1 MTAPRVAL
9 FADTFHETNGVATLC
24 REFTAFATAR
34 DLPFLCVRAGPRTQ
48 LTSQGS
54 LTTLELKRSL
64 ASFPVDYD
72 LRCDP
77 LLSRYKNYVMEQ
89 VRAFKPDLVHVTG
102 PGDFGI
108 LGFWVK
114 HSLGVPMVASWHTN
128 LHEYAGRRLEK
139 MFSALP
145 SRWRSRIAA
154 AGEKRALSEVLRF
167 YRRAQFLLAP
177 NEPMVELLR
186 SRTGKPAYF
195 MPHGVDLERFSPALR
210 GRGAQPFTIGYVGR
224 LTPEKNVRL
233 FVDLER
239 ELMAAGRRDFRLV
252 LIGEGSE
259 RAWLARHLQQGEAPG
274 VLRGSPLAEAFAGM
288 DVFVFPSRTDTFGL
302 VLLEAL
308 ASGVPVVAGPDAAA
322 RLELREGVTGF
333 TATSAGEFAR
343 RILQLM
349 ENETLLKE
357 MRAAARRFAQA
368 RGWSGVFEH
377 VYETYQTGLAECRPI
392 TPRL

>member
-9 FADTFHETNGVATLC
+9 FADTFYETNGVATLC

-34 DLPFLCVRAGPRTQ
+34 ELPLLCVRAGPRTQ
-48 LTSQGS
+48 LTSQQS
-54 LTTLELKRSL
+54 LTTLELKRSV
-64 ASFPVDYD
+64 ASFTVDYD

-77 LLSRYKNYVMEQ
+77 LLSRYKNYVTEQ
-89 VRAFKPDLVHVTG
+89 VRSFKPDLVHVTG
-102 PGDFGI
+102 PGDFGS

-139 MFSALP
+139 MFAAFP
-145 SRWRSRIAA
+145 DRWRARIAA
-154 AGEKRALSEVLRF
+154 AGERRALTELLRF

-195 MPHGVDLERFSPALR
+195 MPHGVDLERFSPTLR
-210 GRGAQPFTIGYVGR
+210 ASQAHPFTIGYVGR
-224 LTPEKNVRL
+224 LTPEKNVRM
-233 FVDLER
+233 FVDLEQR
-239 ELMAAGRRDFRLV
+239 LIAAGRRDFRLV
-252 LIGEGSE
+252 FIGEGSE
-259 RAWLARHLQQGEAPG
+259 RGWLARNLQRGELPG
-274 VLRGSPLAEAFAGM
+274 VLRGDALARAFAAM
-288 DVFVFPSRTDTFGL
+288 DAFVFPSQTDTFGL

-333 TATSAGEFAR
+333 TATSAGEFAHG
-343 RILQLM
+343 ILQLM
-349 ENETLLKE
+349 DNPALLKE
-357 MRAAARRFAQA
+357 MRAAARQLAQA
-368 RGWSGVFEH
+368 KGWSGVFER
-377 VYETYQTGLAECRPI
+377 VYEIYQTGLAECRPI